1 MLVPRYKFCWY
12 FLLVLVVFTELVS
25 CQRQSKYKGRW
36 RAAGSR
42 SYFFSSDREKGWEI
56 ARICGSLQATLVV
69 FNSQA
74 EYERVRRI
82 KVPGKDYWIG
92 LVHDPGE
99 SLLQWDDAS
108 YPNYLNNR
116 GGRFS
121 KQEHETGFYI
131 DKNRFG
137 WKYQEYF
144 GIGLAGQMVRALMI
158 VYYIKSNVCLL
169 VIYRATWRL
178 AAAQYVRLT
187 PPTFTSAPLP

>member
-1 MLVPRYKFCWY
+1 MCLASDNQNIKADG
-12 FLLVLVVFTELVS
+12 VLPVAAEL
-25 CQRQSKYKGRW
+25 
-36 RAAGSR
+36 
-42 SYFFSSDREKGWEI
+42 YFFSSDREKGWEI

-121 KQEHETGFYI
+121 KQEHETGFYM

-158 VYYIKSNVCLL
+158 VYYIKSNVCLFF
-169 VIYRATWRL
+169 
-178 AAAQYVRLT
+178 YVKYACDLPCHVR
-187 PPTFTSAPLP
+187 TSPLHNMSA